1 MVIHSF
7 ASEQIQNENAEGEGY
22 SKKAINPACS
32 GEAQQ
37 RQGSHLLVAAT
48 ILATFRDIARIRAA
62 DMADLFP
69 FPDCPNGPHA
79 HPAEQGAIIQADHS
93 AGQSLHST

>member
-1 MVIHSF
+1 MPSNGAAF
-7 ASEQIQNENAEGEGY
+7 
-22 SKKAINPACS
+22 
-32 GEAQQ
+32 
-37 RQGSHLLVAAT
+37 QGSPVDSHLLVAAT

-93 AGQSLHST
+93 AGQSPQLTGNTRVHAKPQVRE